1 MSAEEEWIAD
11 KKRRKRKQAE
21 LTEAGEIHNKMEKDL
36 AAGLTRKALEL
47 DYASLPADE
56 RQQLEHQKEEAKE
69 KWLQEDSVALA
80 FWEAT
85 ERLLTLEPLA
95 LDAAGTSTGGA
106 GTDTVMESH
115 PAPVPEPEPEREVEV
130 EGAAGSGDGR
140 RGPRVTF
147 ADEPPQ
153 QPTTVSMIGTN
164 DQQHE
169 HEQLV
174 PAAAAAAAAVATDR
188 GEGSKQATPAGGP
201 EALAG
206 SPAVVAPRVPSRWQF
221 EGADHVANEEI
232 KNASVDD
239 SERLLLAMLEKD
251 TAQVQKL
258 VTNGR

>member
-1 MSAEEEWIAD
+1 
-11 KKRRKRKQAE
+11 
-21 LTEAGEIHNKMEKDL
+21 
-36 AAGLTRKALEL
+36 
-47 DYASLPADE
+47 
-56 RQQLEHQKEEAKE
+56 
-69 KWLQEDSVALA
+69 
-80 FWEAT
+80 
-85 ERLLTLEPLA
+85 
-95 LDAAGTSTGGA
+95 
-106 GTDTVMESH
+106 
-115 PAPVPEPEPEREVEV
+115 
-130 EGAAGSGDGR
+130 
-140 RGPRVTF
+140 
-147 ADEPPQ
+147 
-153 QPTTVSMIGTN
+153 VSMIGTN